1 VAEEV
6 AEEVAEA
13 ELVVLE
19 DSAAMV
25 GLVETEAQVVATE
38 AQVVAEEVVAEVA
51 VVEEVE
57 AV

>member
-1 VAEEV
+1 M